1 VAKILA
7 EDKPPL
13 QSRRSEEKPATVI
26 LSIQYRVKVPFTGF
40 LFKLET
46 ESSSIVL
53 PSGAILYY
61 LPISNRKPLLGMARV
76 LWQGREYSI
85 FEKELREK
93 CETSVDLRRSV

>member
-1 VAKILA
+1 M
-7 EDKPPL
+7 
-13 QSRRSEEKPATVI
+13 
-26 LSIQYRVKVPFTGF
+26 IQYRVKVPFTGF

-76 LWQGREYSI
+76 LWRGREYSI
-85 FEKELREK
+85 FEKDLRER
-93 CETSVDLRRSV
+93 CETTFDLDGAV

>member
-1 VAKILA
+1 MPERLM
-7 EDKPPL
+7 
-13 QSRRSEEKPATVI
+13 
-26 LSIQYRVKVPFTGF
+26 IQYRVKVPFTGF

-53 PSGAILYY
+53 PSGAILNY

-85 FEKELREK
+85 FERDLREK
-93 CETSVDLRRSV
+93 CETNGDLHRSV